1 MKVKYGNLQH
11 SNCVKYEM
19 SQYMNDILKIT
30 KDSYIINVLFLI
42 QYFVLMS
49 VINNKKKKNKKVQ
62 IYNSIDKVSP

>member
-49 VINNKKKKNKKVQ
+49 VINNKKKNKKVQ